1 MNKVKVEV
9 SENAKGW
16 IDRFQCKSDLD
27 LEISYIREIM
37 SHVLDGWFDESVS
50 DEKAKS
56 MLNTLYNTEIII
68 KSLGE

>member
-1 MNKVKVEV
+1 MSKVNIEV

-16 IDRFQCKSDLD
+16 INRFRSKSDLD
-27 LEISYIREIM
+27 LEISYMRDIVF
-37 SHVLDGWFDESVS
+37 HVLDAWFDDTIS

-56 MLNTLYNTEIII
+56 MLNTLYNAESII

>member
-1 MNKVKVEV
+1 MSKVNIEV

-16 IDRFQCKSDLD
+16 INRFRSKSDLD
-27 LEISYIREIM
+27 LEISYMRDIVF
-37 SHVLDGWFDESVS
+37 HALDTWFDDTIS

-56 MLNTLYNTEIII
+56 MLNTLYNAESII